1 MATQTENLTTA
12 QFKARKENARK
23 STGPRT
29 AEGKRR
35 SSQNARKH
43 GLYSNANSFWD
54 TAIALGEDPR
64 EYNRL
69 LRGLVL
75 ARQPADTLEMV
86 LVEDIAL
93 LIWKKARL
101 DRAEAAVQVGNLQKH
116 DLERR
121 KQFIQVGREISDTLQ
136 SEVREKGLR
145 TKLDAPG
152 KFEQILSLL
161 DILVEMVEKNDFSPN
176 MQEFLRG
183 VYGEG
188 PTLRGA
194 GLYNSYFKLSTVQA
208 GSQDFED
215 TKTLIRARLAE
226 EISDVAQEYE
236 LFLHEHVEN
245 TRAARTAATAPSH
258 AQWAAIIRQQNALH
272 RQLQQKIRL
281 LAEIQ
286 EKRKREE
293 RFLDR
298 RGGSLRWNPSDAP
311 CGSRQ
316 APNRKKMLNRGN
328 EPKTLLKKNELADTP
343 ASKRAPFC
351 LEKSGIE
358 AKKRGWSGVYSVLPR
373 NPHSGPPCERSTS
386 RKDRHS
392 HEPRPTALCLAFP
405 RGVDGSRM
413 GSGTSAASASATADL
428 ARSTL

>member
-1 MATQTENLTTA
+1 MATQTQDLTVA
-12 QFKARKENARK
+12 QLKARKDNARK

-43 GLYSNANSFWD
+43 GLYSNANFSWD
-54 TAIALGEDPR
+54 ASIALDEDPR

-75 ARQPADTLEMV
+75 ALQPTDILETV

-101 DRAEAAVQVGNLQKH
+101 DRAETAVQVHNLQMH

-152 KFEQILSLL
+152 KFEQILSIL
-161 DILVEMVEKNDFSPN
+161 DILVEMVEKNDFSSN
-176 MQEFLRG
+176 LQEFLRA
-183 VYGEG
+183 VYGEQ

-194 GLYNSYFKLSTVQA
+194 GLYNNYFKLSKVQA
-208 GSQDFED
+208 GSQQFED
-215 TKTLIRARLAE
+215 AKTLMRALLAE

-236 LFLHEHVEN
+236 LFLHERVEN

-258 AQWAAIIRQQNALH
+258 AQWAAITRQQNALH

-281 LAEIQ
+281 LAEVQ
-286 EKRKREE
+286 ERRKREE
-293 RFLDR
+293 ERVLDKCR
-298 RGGSLRWNPSDAP
+298 AYLQRNPSDGP
-311 CGSRQ
+311 RGGRQGSNRQ
-316 APNRKKMLNRGN
+316 KTLNRGN
-328 EPKTLLKKNELADTP
+328 EAKTLLKKSELADL
-343 ASKRAPFC
+343 AALKRTPFC
-351 LEKSGIE
+351 AEKPVIE
-358 AKKRGWSGVYSVLPR
+358 AKKRGAECCIL
-373 NPHSGPPCERSTS
+373 T
-386 RKDRHS
+386 
-392 HEPRPTALCLAFP
+392 PTEESP
-405 RGVDGSRM
+405 
-413 GSGTSAASASATADL
+413 
-428 ARSTL
+428 